1 MQLVLGSASPY
12 KQALLREA
20 GYDFTVAAA
29 DINEDQFL
37 QATVAE
43 TVRVIAQEKA
53 RVLLSQYVQS
63 DTVII
68 TADVVGELDGQYLG
82 KPASLEQA
90 RQWLHAYSGRVVH
103 IWCGTTL
110 AQARTNKIITDVRC
124 ADVLFGELSTEQVE
138 TYLSETQP
146 LDKGGALAIEEAERR
161 GWVKTITG
169 EYAAIIGL
177 SLEFIKQRIPQ
188 R

>member
-20 GYDFTVAAA
+20 GYDFSVVAA
-29 DINEDQFL
+29 DINEDQFV
-37 QATVAE
+37 QTTVAE
-43 TVRVIAQEKA
+43 TVRIIAEAKA
-53 RVLLSQYVQS
+53 RVLLPQYANS
-63 DTVII
+63 DTTII
-68 TADVVGELDGQYLG
+68 TADVVGELNGQYLG

-110 AQARTNKIITDVRC
+110 AQARTKKIVTDVRC
-124 ADVLFGELSTEQVE
+124 ADVSFSELSTEQIE
-138 TYLSETQP
+138 TYLSETRP

-177 SLEFIKQRIPQ
+177 SLEFIKQHILQP
-188 R
+188 